1 MDLIQGLL
9 TITPIYLV
17 AIASPGPDLILVTH
31 QTLSNGKKAGL
42 ICSIG
47 VVLGLSIHITY
58 TALGLALIIAN
69 SPAVLWAI
77 KLFGGCFLILI
88 GFSALTAKPSI
99 YLEKDVVSKQK
110 YSYFKSFGIGFLGN
124 LLNPLAPLF
133 FLSLFTIVLSA
144 EIPLHHLAVYGAWMI
159 VLELIRFSLAI
170 TLLSVPMINRRYQR
184 YGYWIDRILGIML
197 IAFGLVVIASGT
209 N

>member
-47 VVLGLSIHITY
+47 VVLGLSIHIAY

-69 SPAVLWAI
+69 SPTVLWAI

-88 GFSALTAKPSI
+88 GFGALITKPS
-99 YLEKDVVSKQK
+99 LNFENDPDSKQK
-110 YSYFKSFGIGFLGN
+110 HSYLMSFGIGFLGN

-144 EIPLHHLAVYGAWMI
+144 EIQLHHLAVYGAWMI

-170 TLLSVPMINRRYQR
+170 TLLSVPMINRRYQS
-184 YGYWIDRILGIML
+184 YECLIDRIFGLML
-197 IAFGLVVIASGT
+197 IAFGLVVLASRT